1 LSGPKPNAKKQI
13 ETSDLKSPM
22 NKSLYQLTLS
32 TFRVFFREPAVIFW
46 AVLFPIIMA
55 WVLGIAFS
63 NKGES
68 VRTVYVTGSE
78 KIPEKISGEKVFG
91 EDIGN
96 PFRIKFQKTSEQE
109 AVKAIKQGLIVI
121 YLEVD
126 GDSLIYHFDPVNS
139 DAQLTHLI
147 LERGLNEKLT
157 EGDKTSIRRLQTK
170 GTRYIDFLIP
180 GLIALGIMNSCIWG
194 IGWTLIE
201 TRMKKLLRR
210 MVATPM
216 KKSVFFSSY
225 IVTRIILGGFETLLL
240 LLFTRLY
247 FGTEILGS
255 VAAFLVVFLA
265 GIFAFS
271 GIAILVASRT
281 SKTEVAN
288 GLVNAVTLPM
298 MILSGIF
305 FNYHNFPGW
314 AVPVI
319 QALPLTLLADS
330 IRSIFIEGAGLTEIL
345 KPVAILST
353 TGLVTIILGLKV
365 FRWY

>member
-1 LSGPKPNAKKQI
+1 
-13 ETSDLKSPM
+13 
-22 NKSLYQLTLS
+22 
-32 TFRVFFREPAVIFW
+32 
-46 AVLFPIIMA
+46 MA

-63 NKGES
+63 SKGES
-68 VRTVYVTGSE
+68 VRTVYVTGGGE
-78 KIPEKISGEKVFG
+78 VPEMVSGEKVFG
-91 EDIGN
+91 EETGN
-96 PFRIKFQKTSEQE
+96 TSRIKFRNTTEEE
-109 AVKAIKQGLIVI
+109 AVKAVKQGVIAI
-121 YLEVD
+121 YLKVD

-139 DAQLTHLI
+139 DAQLTHLL
-147 LERGLNEKLT
+147 LESGLHGKGNGEI
-157 EGDKTSIRRLQTK
+157 KTSIKPLQTK

-180 GLIALGIMNSCIWG
+180 GLIAFGIMNSCIWG
-194 IGWTLIE
+194 IGWSLIE

-216 KKSVFFSSY
+216 KKSVFLSSH
-225 IVTRIILGGFETLLL
+225 VATRIVLGGFETLLL
-240 LLFTRLY
+240 FVFARLY
-247 FGTEILGS
+247 FETEITGS

-271 GIAILVASRT
+271 GIAILIASRT

-305 FNYHNFPGW
+305 FNYHNFPDW
-314 AVPVI
+314 VIPVI

-330 IRSIFIEGAGLTEIL
+330 IRAVFIEAAGFADIL
-345 KPVAILST
+345 KPVAILCL
-353 TGLVTIILGLKV
+353 TGLVTFVVGLKV

>member
-1 LSGPKPNAKKQI
+1 
-13 ETSDLKSPM
+13 M
-22 NKSLYQLTLS
+22 NKSLYQLILVHFK
-32 TFRVFFREPAVIFW
+32 TFLREPAILFW
-46 AVLFPIIMA
+46 AILFPIIMA

-68 VRTVYVTGSE
+68 VRTVYVTGGPE
-78 KIPEKISGEKVFG
+78 IPEKITGEKVLG
-91 EDIGN
+91 NETGN
-96 PFRIKFQKTSEQE
+96 PFRIKFRKTSEEE
-109 AVKAIKQGLIVI
+109 ALKAIKQGVI
-121 YLEVD
+121 AIYIEVSN
-126 GDSLIYHFDPVNS
+126 DSLIYHFDPVNS

-147 LERGLNEKLT
+147 LERDINGTPESGNKA
-157 EGDKTSIRRLQTK
+157 SISALQTK

-180 GLIALGIMNSCIWG
+180 GLISLGIMNSCIWG

-225 IVTRIILGGFETLLL
+225 IVTRIILGGIETVLLL
-240 LLFTRLY
+240 IFASLY
-247 FGTEILGS
+247 FGTEITGS
-255 VAAFLVVFLA
+255 IGAFIGVFLA

-281 SKTEVAN
+281 AKTEVAN

-305 FNYHNFPGW
+305 FNYHNFPDW
-314 AVPVI
+314 VIPVI
-319 QALPLTLLADS
+319 QVLPLTLLADS
-330 IRSIFIEGAGLTEIL
+330 IRAVFIEAAGFTEIM
-345 KPVAILST
+345 KPVIILSA
-353 TGLVTIILGLKV
+353 TGLITFVVGLKS
-365 FRWY
+365 FKWY